1 MAKKDLLELGH
12 FERVPD
18 MDGQFRV
25 VTAHEYPAGWIMQ
38 PFYPLTEKWEQGTL
52 SELEKISERLRNSKP
67 VAIHPATMSLAEDMA
82 DWKKEQGR
90 TLKKAVADIRAE
102 LDKEREAEEFP
113 LQEFGDPVI

>member
-1 MAKKDLLELGH
+1 MAKKDLLEPGH
-12 FERVPD
+12 FERVPN
-18 MDGQFRV
+18 MDEQFRV

-38 PFYPLTEKWEQGTL
+38 PFFPLTEKWEQGTL

-67 VAIHPATMSLAEDMA
+67 FAVHPAVMRQAEDMA
-82 DWKKEQGR
+82 DWEKEQGR
-90 TLKKAVADIRAE
+90 TLKKAVADIRAA

>member
-1 MAKKDLLELGH
+1 MSKKDLLEPGH

-38 PFYPLTEKWEQGTL
+38 PFFPLTEKWEQGTL

-67 VAIHPATMSLAEDMA
+67 FAVHPALMGQAEEMS
-82 DWKKEQGR
+82 DWEKEQGK
-90 TLKKAVADIRAE
+90 TLNKAVADIRAA
-102 LDKEREAEEFP
+102 LDKDREAEEFP